1 MKKAFLIC
9 TIILLISANISAQNK
24 EIDTLS
30 KGISG
35 YPYQITMIAVS
46 INIVTVI
53 SITPERFDTNWTKEA
68 DTIVI
73 SDPEVIRWIV
83 DGIINDAKPFEMYG
97 IDTRGKLILK
107 YHNNNDVV
115 LYYGYNEMLLDD
127 KTYLINTYMTRWL
140 DEIRKHS
147 KD

>member
-1 MKKAFLIC
+1 MKKVFLIC

-30 KGISG
+30 KGISV
-35 YPYQITMIAVS
+35 YPYQIIMIAVS
-46 INIVTVI
+46 IDINTIVSV
-53 SITPERFDTNWTKEA
+53 TPEAFETRWTNEK
-68 DTIVI
+68 DTILI
-73 SDPEVIRWIV
+73 SDPEIIRWIV
-83 DGIINDAKPFEMYG
+83 YGIINDAKPIEMYG

-115 LYYGYNEMLLDD
+115 LYYGNIDMLLDN
-127 KTYLINTYMTRWL
+127 KTYLINSYMTRWL

>member
-1 MKKAFLIC
+1 MKKALLIC

-30 KGISG
+30 KGISV
-35 YPYQITMIAVS
+35 YPYQIIMIAVS
-46 INIVTVI
+46 IDINTIVSV
-53 SITPERFDTNWTKEA
+53 TPEAFETRWTNEK
-68 DTIVI
+68 DTILI
-73 SDPEVIRWIV
+73 SDPEIIRWIV
-83 DGIINDAKPFEMYG
+83 YGIINDAKVSEMYG

-115 LYYGYNEMLLDD
+115 LYYGNIDMLLDN
-127 KTYLINTYMTRWL
+127 KTYLINSYMTRWL

-147 KD
+147 KN

>member
-1 MKKAFLIC
+1 MKKALLVC
-9 TIILLISANISAQNK
+9 TLILLISANISAQNK

-30 KGISG
+30 KGISV
-35 YPYQITMIAVS
+35 YPYQIIMIAVS
-46 INIVTVI
+46 IDINTIVSV
-53 SITPERFDTNWTKEA
+53 TPEAFETRWTNEK
-68 DTIVI
+68 DTILI
-73 SDPEVIRWIV
+73 SDPEIIRWIV
-83 DGIINDAKPFEMYG
+83 YGIINDAKPIEMYG

-115 LYYGYNEMLLDD
+115 LYYGNIDMLLDN
-127 KTYLINTYMTRWL
+127 KTYLINSYMTRWL